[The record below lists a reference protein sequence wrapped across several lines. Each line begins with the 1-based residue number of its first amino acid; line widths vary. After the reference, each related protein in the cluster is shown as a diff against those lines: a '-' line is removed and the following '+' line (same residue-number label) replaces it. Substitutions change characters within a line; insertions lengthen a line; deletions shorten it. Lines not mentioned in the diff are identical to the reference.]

1 MLQQLESNACRNCS
15 VSTAP
20 VENGAEDAL
29 NKSATVAVE
38 QALKEIDPV
47 PAGEVLSPEEALPE
61 EMSPDQEPPA
71 IAPTQPKPE
80 QPVPDPSHQ
89 QEHAQQ
95 QELLEHV
102 SEARKAAVQPAANV
116 PVDEASKNK
125 PAENMSRTLLDVDP
139 REAKAAPLSAA
150 KTAKAPGVVHINTVK
165 GVARTGVTT
174 AAVSQHQQPQPQ
186 QQQHVQ
192 HVQHEEENPSV
203 VTRSLY
209 QPGHR
214 MPPKNI
220 CPNQGYGMKLLI
232 LVTTAPGHAKQRE
245 AVRGTW
251 GHVAF
256 RRDVGFAFMV
266 GRSKNAQEN
275 RLVDEEN
282 LIYGDIIQVEYLRWS
297 NQNKHNLNNT

>member
-1 MLQQLESNACRNCS
+1 MAPAESG
-15 VSTAP
+15 V
-20 VENGAEDAL
+20 EDAVV
-29 NKSATVAVE
+29 NKSPTVAVE
-38 QALKEIDPV
+38 QAVKEIDPV

-61 EMSPDQEPPA
+61 EMAPDQEPPA

-89 QEHAQQ
+89 EEHAQQ
-95 QELLEHV
+95 QELLERV
-102 SEARKAAVQPAANV
+102 NELRKAAVQPMANSV
-116 PVDEASKNK
+116 PVDDATKNK
-125 PAENMSRTLLDVDP
+125 PAENMSRALLDVDP
-139 REAKAAPLSAA
+139 PELKVAPPSAA
-150 KTAKAPGVVHINTVK
+150 KTAKVQAIVHINTVK
-165 GVARTGVTT
+165 GVARTATS
-174 AAVSQHQQPQPQ
+174 AATQQQQPQ
-186 QQQHVQ
+186 QQQQQQQ
-192 HVQHEEENPSV
+192 HIQHEEENPPV
-203 VTRSLY
+203 VTRMLY

-214 MPPKNI
+214 MPLKNI

-275 RLVDEEN
+275 RLVEEEN
-282 LIYGDIIQVEYLRWS
+282 LVYGDVIQVQPAAVAISLPLCQMIVSTAYVIRLHR
-297 NQNKHNLNNT
+297 N